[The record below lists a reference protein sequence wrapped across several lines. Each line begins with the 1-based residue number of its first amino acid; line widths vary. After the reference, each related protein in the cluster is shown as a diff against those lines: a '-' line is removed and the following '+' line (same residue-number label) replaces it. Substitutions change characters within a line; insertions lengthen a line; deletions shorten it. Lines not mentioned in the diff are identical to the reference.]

1 LAGKFSDWLD
11 CPAAMA
17 GIYWGH
23 CSSIGN
29 FTVDF
34 MDWQGTLTRELAGA
48 TKSAPGKN
56 MSAKSGSAHLYVRVV
71 ESLKAAI
78 KSGEMAAGERLPT
91 NRELAQELKIDR
103 STVARAYL
111 ELSQLG
117 LIESHVG
124 RGTFVSSAALRT
136 ADDKIHWPASFSR
149 YADGLSS
156 SINKLPQLSS
166 GDNFI
171 SFAGGIPAQDSYPSH
186 DFEKIVL
193 DLLAGGR
200 GATMFDYS
208 PFAGEPDLRQ
218 AVTSHLALRGMSFAD
233 QELLILSGSQQGIDL
248 VANLL
253 IDPGEA
259 VLVEEPTYFWAIS
272 NFKARQA
279 QLIGCPLDE
288 EGISLAAVEEHL
300 IRYQPKFI
308 YVMPNNQNPTGITMS
323 LTRRHGLLALA
334 RKYQTPILEDDYSG
348 DLAYDGDPLPSL
360 RSLPGGEDIVI
371 YQGTFSKALCPGIR
385 LGWLVGP
392 QEVIDKLSFA
402 KRTSDLATNSMAQ
415 VILTEFL
422 QRGLYQ
428 EHLSKVNKVY
438 AQRRNTIIAALGRE
452 LSDFADISWSIPSGG
467 LFIWL
472 TLPRGVSNRD
482 LLEFAVAEKVVF
494 SPGDLC
500 FLDSNSLNY
509 LRLCFIQNSEERII
523 EGVKRLAR
531 AISKYLDHHHQER
544 AANTIRQ
551 RRNEHVLI

>member
-1 LAGKFSDWLD
+1 MNWQDKLA
-11 CPAAMA
+11 
-17 GIYWGH
+17 
-23 CSSIGN
+23 
-29 FTVDF
+29 
-34 MDWQGTLTRELAGA
+34 QELAGVSRSIA
-48 TKSAPGKN
+48 VKSA
-56 MSAKSGSAHLYVRVV
+56 AKPSNSHLYVRVV

-78 KSGEMAAGERLPT
+78 QSGEMAAGVRLPT

-124 RGTFVSSAALRT
+124 RGTFVSSVSSLSSASARSNLSSST
-136 ADDKIHWPASFSR
+136 GKQLSLSTSEEKVQWPAIFSR

-156 SINKLPQLSS
+156 SMNKLPQLSS
-166 GDNFI
+166 GDAFI
-171 SFAGGIPAQDSYPSH
+171 SFAGGIPSQDSYPSH
-186 DFEKIVL
+186 EFEKIVL
-193 DLLAGGR
+193 DLLSHGR

-208 PFAGEPDLRQ
+208 PFAGEPDLRR
-218 AVTSHLALRGMSFAD
+218 AVTKHLALRGMSFAD

-253 IDPGEA
+253 IDPGDC

-288 EGISLAAVEEHL
+288 EGISLQAVEGHL

-323 LTRRHGLLALA
+323 LARRKGLLALA

-348 DLAYDGDPLPSL
+348 DLAYDGEPLPSL
-360 RSLPGGEDIVI
+360 RSLPGGEDMVI

-385 LGWLVGP
+385 LGWLVAP
-392 QEVIDKLSFA
+392 QDVIDKLSFA

-422 QRGLYQ
+422 HRGLYQ
-428 EHLSKVNKVY
+428 EHLSKVNKIY
-438 AQRRNTIIAALGRE
+438 AERRDTIIAALSQE
-452 LSDFADISWSIPSGG
+452 LRHYPDISWSTPAGG

-472 TLPRGVSNRD
+472 TLPEGVSNRD

-500 FLDSNSLNY
+500 FLDSNSLNH
-509 LRLCFIQNSEERII
+509 LRLCFIQNSNERIV
-523 EGVKRLAR
+523 EGIKRLTR
-531 AISKYLDHHHQER
+531 AITKYLDHHYLER

-551 RRNEHVLI
+551 RHNEHVLI